1 MGLVVDFQNKTVI
14 GFTPRSSVPIH
25 ISAVD
30 KTTISFFASDG
41 YWSMS
46 GTIDRATGMVL
57 AASDR
62 ANPNTGN
69 LVWALSYL
77 LQCRSMQANAKDV
90 MLGSRGLGERR
101 RPAGIGPVGRRRG
114 GTLPGRGYSF
124 GYQTMIGGIAANG
137 VRDRRI
143 SGQEV

>member
-14 GFTPRSSVPIH
+14 GFAKSSVPIH

-41 YWSMS
+41 YWSLS
-46 GTIDRATGMVL
+46 GTIDRAT
-57 AASDR
+57 AASER

-90 MLGSRGLGERR
+90 MLGSRG
-101 RPAGIGPVGRRRG
+101 
-114 GTLPGRGYSF
+114 
-124 GYQTMIGGIAANG
+124 N
-137 VRDRRI
+137 
-143 SGQEV
+143 

>member
-1 MGLVVDFQNKTVI
+1 MRAPLLLALASLAISTAQAVEPTRTLTLACKGIETTKSDEQSTSEKITMGLVVDFQNKTVI

-41 YWSMS
+41 YWSLS

-57 AASDR
+57 AASER

-77 LQCRSMQANAKDV
+77 LQCRPMQANAKDV
-90 MLGSRGLGERR
+90 MLGSRR
-101 RPAGIGPVGRRRG
+101 
-114 GTLPGRGYSF
+114 
-124 GYQTMIGGIAANG
+124 N
-137 VRDRRI
+137 
-143 SGQEV
+143 

>member
-1 MGLVVDFQNKTVI
+1 MLLALASLAVSTARAVEPTRTLTLACKGIETTKSDEQSTSEKITMGLVVDFQNKTVI

-77 LQCRSMQANAKDV
+77 LQCRPMQANAKDV
-90 MLGSRGLGERR
+90 MLGSRR
-101 RPAGIGPVGRRRG
+101 
-114 GTLPGRGYSF
+114 
-124 GYQTMIGGIAANG
+124 N
-137 VRDRRI
+137 
-143 SGQEV
+143 

>member
-1 MGLVVDFQNKTVI
+1 MRAPLLLALASLAISTAQAVEPTRTLTLACKGIETTKSDEHSTSEKITMGLVVDFQNKTVI
-14 GFTPRSSVPIH
+14 GFAKSSVPIH

-41 YWSMS
+41 YWSLS

-57 AASDR
+57 AASER

-90 MLGSRGLGERR
+90 MLGSRG
-101 RPAGIGPVGRRRG
+101 
-114 GTLPGRGYSF
+114 
-124 GYQTMIGGIAANG
+124 N
-137 VRDRRI
+137 
-143 SGQEV
+143 